1 MNARAILPAL
11 CLCYCFTVSGC
22 APYPGRVAA
31 SLKGPQLRNGVVGPA
46 TETAGGSREM
56 IVWNAPDLNNGQ
68 TWAFSPNYSQDDID
82 RSLNLCPPAGV
93 LFGEWKDV
101 EKNQSQH
108 VAPMRLIHGWSAAS
122 QFAGSDFWGT
132 HRYRDWNVLLV
143 GSGGFEQ
150 FAAPANDP
158 NFADWSEVQ
167 DLYVQNPEIGRIIE
181 VEWDSGFFAP
191 EMAPQ
196 LGDETVVVG
205 RWDFDCGHESATKTG
220 EVKTTGFR
228 SEMHAPAILIS
239 AHITKNEPSSLQT
252 RYKIFAGSRSG
263 PLDTVPLLF
272 FFQRLWGTHINQLGG
287 QDYSIALQAPQDG
300 WRIASCTSE
309 EGTPPGGRSKK
320 IETQLQPSDGGK
332 SLTLTLLSKPFNS
345 GARVGRSMIVNA
357 VWVPENSPGRQGAVK
372 CE

>member
-1 MNARAILPAL
+1 MHLTAEASCFDFSAL
-11 CLCYCFTVSGC
+11 CRTFMATIKIPSSDDHCFISKLW
-22 APYPGRVAA
+22 
-31 SLKGPQLRNGVVGPA
+31 SHLRSEEAGVPL
-46 TETAGGSREM
+46 
-56 IVWNAPDLNNGQ
+56 DLN
-68 TWAFSPNYSQDDID
+68 D
-82 RSLNLCPPAGV
+82 
-93 LFGEWKDV
+93 
-101 EKNQSQH
+101 
-108 VAPMRLIHGWSAAS
+108 
-122 QFAGSDFWGT
+122 
-132 HRYRDWNVLLV
+132 
-143 GSGGFEQ
+143 
-150 FAAPANDP
+150 
-158 NFADWSEVQ
+158 
-167 DLYVQNPEIGRIIE
+167 
-181 VEWDSGFFAP
+181 P

-205 RWDFDCGHESATKTG
+205 RWDFDCGHESATKSG